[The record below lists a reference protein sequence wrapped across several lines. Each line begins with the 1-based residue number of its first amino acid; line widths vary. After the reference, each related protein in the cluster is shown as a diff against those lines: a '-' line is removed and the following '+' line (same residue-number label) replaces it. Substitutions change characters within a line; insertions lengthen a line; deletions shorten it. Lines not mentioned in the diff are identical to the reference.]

1 MSDKQGN
8 VPQFSDYEK
17 ELLLD
22 GGWQCSF
29 CERVNANYVGSCAC
43 GHNKKDSELNRLGLY
58 EEYVEKTGQRLETPA
73 AQMASAEEAKED
85 AASVETTVS
94 QPAQPEP
101 EAPKPVKN
109 KYIYEDTE
117 LGEYEQELID
127 DGGWQC
133 GFCRRINAY
142 YITSCAC
149 GHNKDDSD
157 LKHLGKYVDP
167 EDEYYEDDE
176 YYEEEGEVA
185 ATETPA
191 SQPVT
196 PQAVP
201 MQAAVS
207 QVAQTATSVQAGA
220 QPQARPVQPQ
230 AQTVQPQASVQ
241 PQAQAQPVQQQTPV
255 QPQVQAQPVQQQAP
269 VQPQVQ
275 AQPVQP
281 QTQAQPVQQRA
292 SVQQAQPQVQAT
304 SATPV
309 HPAKV
314 QQAATPVQ
322 PAQPT
327 VKPES
332 PFIDYDEEPV
342 AATAQTTVQSQ
353 VQAQP
358 VQPQAPVQPAQPQV
372 QAQPVQPTPVQP
384 AQPVQQQDPVQTQP
398 AQPAQPAV
406 DNSAQNAATLKSN
419 IEDQILE
426 DLKKNNYSDVAIVR
440 ANRKYKELVKKGIM
454 TQDEFNTKMHELL
467 PTEEEPEEEAASDAE
482 TAESNE

>member
-43 GHNKKDSELNRLGLY
+43 GHNKKDSDLNRLGLY
-58 EEYVEKTGQRLETPA
+58 EEYVEKTGQKLETPA

-117 LGEYEQELID
+117 LGEYEQDLID

-176 YYEEEGEVA
+176 YYEEEDEVA

-201 MQAAVS
+201 TQATVSQAAH
-207 QVAQTATSVQAGA
+207 TATPVQSGA

-230 AQTVQPQASVQ
+230 V
-241 PQAQAQPVQQQTPV
+241 
-255 QPQVQAQPVQQQAP
+255 
-269 VQPQVQ
+269 
-275 AQPVQP
+275 
-281 QTQAQPVQQRA
+281 QAQPVQQRA

-309 HPAKV
+309 QPAKV
-314 QQAATPVQ
+314 QQAATLVQ
-322 PAQPT
+322 PKIQAQPT

-332 PFIDYDEEPV
+332 PFIDYDDEEPV
-342 AATAQTTVQSQ
+342 AATAQTPVQSQ

-358 VQPQAPVQPAQPQV
+358 VQQQAPVQPAQPQV
-372 QAQPVQPTPVQP
+372 QAQPVQPTPAQP
-384 AQPVQQQDPVQTQP
+384 AQPVQQQNPVQT
-398 AQPAQPAV
+398 QPAQPAV

-482 TAESNE
+482 NAESNE

>member
-43 GHNKKDSELNRLGLY
+43 GHNKKDSDLNRLGLY
-58 EEYVEKTGQRLETPA
+58 EEYVEKTGQKLETPA

-117 LGEYEQELID
+117 LGEYEQDLID

-176 YYEEEGEVA
+176 YYEEEDEVA

-201 MQAAVS
+201 TQATVSQAAH
-207 QVAQTATSVQAGA
+207 TATPVQSGA

-230 AQTVQPQASVQ
+230 ARSPAAGFGS
-241 PQAQAQPVQQQTPV
+241 
-255 QPQVQAQPVQQQAP
+255 
-269 VQPQVQ
+269 
-275 AQPVQP
+275 
-281 QTQAQPVQQRA
+281 
-292 SVQQAQPQVQAT
+292 T
-304 SATPV
+304 SSSGLNLFSHRLRFNLKFRLNLFNGRLRFSHKCRHNLFNSEHQYSRLSLRFKLLLQHRSTC
-309 HPAKV
+309 
-314 QQAATPVQ
+314 Q
-322 PAQPT
+322 
-327 VKPES
+327 S
-332 PFIDYDEEPV
+332 
-342 AATAQTTVQSQ
+342 TAGSYTGST
-353 VQAQP
+353 
-358 VQPQAPVQPAQPQV
+358 
-372 QAQPVQPTPVQP
+372 
-384 AQPVQQQDPVQTQP
+384 
-398 AQPAQPAV
+398 
-406 DNSAQNAATLKSN
+406 
-419 IEDQILE
+419 
-426 DLKKNNYSDVAIVR
+426 
-440 ANRKYKELVKKGIM
+440 
-454 TQDEFNTKMHELL
+454 
-467 PTEEEPEEEAASDAE
+467 
-482 TAESNE
+482 

>member
-43 GHNKKDSELNRLGLY
+43 GHNKKDSDLNRLGLY
-58 EEYVEKTGQRLETPA
+58 EEYVEKTGQKLETPA

-117 LGEYEQELID
+117 LGEYEQDLID

-176 YYEEEGEVA
+176 YYEEEDEVA
-185 ATETPA
+185 ATETTA

-201 MQAAVS
+201 TQATVSQAAH
-207 QVAQTATSVQAGA
+207 TATPVQSGA

-275 AQPVQP
+275 AQPVQ
-281 QTQAQPVQQRA
+281 QRA

-309 HPAKV
+309 QPVKV
-314 QQAATPVQ
+314 QQAATPVH
-322 PAQPT
+322 QPT
-327 VKPES
+327 AKPES
-332 PFIDYDEEPV
+332 PFIDYDDEEPV
-342 AATAQTTVQSQ
+342 AATAQATVQSQ
-353 VQAQP
+353 AQAQP

-384 AQPVQQQDPVQTQP
+384 TQPVQQQNPVQT
-398 AQPAQPAV
+398 QPAQPAV

-482 TAESNE
+482 NAESNE

>member
-43 GHNKKDSELNRLGLY
+43 GHNKKDSDLNRLGLY
-58 EEYVEKTGQRLETPA
+58 EEYVEKTGQKLETPA

-149 GHNKDDSD
+149 GPNKDDSD

-176 YYEEEGEVA
+176 YYEEEDEVA

-201 MQAAVS
+201 TQATVSQAAH
-207 QVAQTATSVQAGA
+207 TATPVQSGA

-230 AQTVQPQASVQ
+230 VQAQPIQPQASVQ
-241 PQAQAQPVQQQTPV
+241 PQVK
-255 QPQVQAQPVQQQAP
+255 
-269 VQPQVQ
+269 
-275 AQPVQP
+275 
-281 QTQAQPVQQRA
+281 AQPVQQRA
-292 SVQQAQPQVQAT
+292 SVQQAQPQAQPVQRQDSVQPQVQAQ
-304 SATPV
+304 PV
-309 HPAKV
+309 QQRASV

-322 PAQPT
+322 PKIQAQPT
-327 VKPES
+327 AKPES
-332 PFIDYDEEPV
+332 PFIDYDDEEPV
-342 AATAQTTVQSQ
+342 AATAKTPVQSQ

-358 VQPQAPVQPAQPQV
+358 VQQQAPVQPAQPQV
-372 QAQPVQPTPVQP
+372 QAQPVQPTP
-384 AQPVQQQDPVQTQP
+384 AQPVQQQDPVQP
-398 AQPAQPAV
+398 QPAQPAV

-482 TAESNE
+482 NAESNE